1 MNMKLTMRLSER
13 SYDIVIKRGS
23 LSWLGQLA
31 NLKRRVL
38 VVTDSGVPEQYAQ
51 TVLAQCDEGH
61 LFTVPQGEASK
72 SLKVYGQIQQAAQQ
86 AGLDRGDLIVAVGG
100 GVVGDLAGFA
110 AATYMRGIDF
120 INCPTTLLAQV
131 DSSIGGKTAL
141 DLGETKNVIG
151 AFWQP
156 RLVLI
161 DHDTLETL
169 PRRHWSNGMAEV
181 LKMALLCDPE
191 LFHLLEEGDPFRQ
204 VEEVLYHSL
213 MIKKNLVEKDEHDRG
228 ARAALNLG
236 HTLGHAIESV
246 RGIRGRRTNGYYH
259 GECVAVG
266 MLPMIEDKQLVKR
279 VRAVCRKLDLPLR
292 IGYDKEKVLH
302 YMMQDKKAQGGRI
315 TLVKVPGLGCWR
327 LDTLPVSVLED
338 LAYGRSVPR
347 PEYTEPEF

>member
-161 DHDTLETL
+161 DPDTLETL
-169 PRRHWSNGMAEV
+169 PCRHWSNGMAEV

-191 LFHLLEEGDPFRQ
+191 LFHLLEEDDPFQQ

-213 MIKKNLVEKDEHDRG
+213 RIKKNLVEKDEHDRG

-266 MLPMIEDKQLVKR
+266 MLPMIEDKQLAKR
-279 VRAVCRKLDLPLR
+279 VRAVCRKLGLPLR